1 MIHENINVAGLSDHE
16 QGTANALLSQLAL
29 RRDRNLRRSQYYD
42 GKHALRQLS
51 AVAPGRYD
59 RLGLVL
65 GWAAKAVDAPARR
78 CHLDGFTWPDGS
90 LDDLG
95 LTEFAD
101 DNMLMSELSGARTK
115 SFTHGVSFLINTTG
129 GEGEPA
135 SLLHAK
141 DALNGTGT
149 WNVRLRRL
157 DDFLSV
163 TGRDRDAVTEFALY
177 LDGLTINCGKVGGS
191 WRVLGRHEHPY
202 GVPVEPMIYRP
213 QNRPFGYSR
222 ITRPIMGIQDAAIRA
237 LIRMEGHMDRYS
249 WPEMIILGADGGAFQ
264 DENGNPVQWTSL
276 LGRAKGIPDDDEQT
290 DPSLAR
296 ADVKQFP
303 AQNPDAHLAQ
313 LNALAK
319 LFAREAS
326 LPDTAVAITDMANP
340 TSEGAY
346 DASQYELVAE
356 AEGACDDFDRPTLRA
371 VRRGLMILNGVEE
384 MPGSWRSIGTQWR
397 SPRFESRAAVADAG
411 AKIAGSVPGMAET
424 EVGLELMGL
433 SPDQIKRF
441 KAEQRRMAGR
451 GVLDALRERVGGDA
465 ESAASRLGLTGIDFT
480 GATPVSLRLPE
491 SEARALED
499 K

>member
-1 MIHENINVAGLSDHE
+1 MTHQPITVEGMSAEE
-16 QGTANALLSQLAL
+16 QGKANALLAQLE
-29 RRDRNLRRSQYYD
+29 RHRDRNLRRSQFYD
-42 GKHALRQLS
+42 GKHALRQLN
-51 AVAPGRYD
+51 AVAPSRYE

-65 GWAAKAVDAPARR
+65 GWTAKAVDSLARR
-78 CHLDGFTWPDGS
+78 CHLEGFVWPGGD

-95 LTEFAD
+95 LSEFAD
-101 DNMLMSELSGARTK
+101 DNLLLSELSAARTMAM
-115 SFTHGVSFLINTTG
+115 THGTSFLVSTTG
-129 GEGEPA
+129 AEGEPR

-149 WNVRLRRL
+149 LNVRLRRL

-163 TGRDRDAVTEFALY
+163 VDRDSDGVKAFALY
-177 LDGLTINCGKVGGS
+177 LPGVTVSAAKES
-191 WRVLGRHEHPY
+191 GRWVVTNRQKHRL
-202 GVPVEPMIYRP
+202 GVPVEPLIYRP
-213 QNRPFGYSR
+213 QNRTFGYSR

-264 DENGNPVQWTSL
+264 DENGNPVAWQHA
-276 LGRAKGIPDDDEQT
+276 LGRAKGIPDDDEQ
-290 DPSLAR
+290 PEASLAR

-340 TSEGAY
+340 TSEGSY

-371 VRRGLMILNGVEE
+371 VRRGLLILNDLDVEPPE
-384 MPGSWRSIGTQWR
+384 WRSIDTQWR

-411 AKIAGSVPGMAET
+411 AKVAATVPGLAET
-424 EVGLELMGL
+424 EVGLELLGL
-433 SPDQIKRF
+433 SADQIRRF
-441 KAEQRRMAGR
+441 RAEQRRTAGR
-451 GVLDALRERVGGDA
+451 GVLDAIRAASGTDPLTPPADVVGG
-465 ESAASRLGLTGIDFT
+465 
-480 GATPVSLRLPE
+480 
-491 SEARALED
+491 
-499 K
+499 